1 MVPKWKAYS
10 IVAALFVLGF
20 TAVAAITQ
28 IDLTA
33 QVRGILPT
41 ANGGTGQNSSAV
53 FPSSGT
59 VMTTVT
65 AVAASQ
71 LPSPSASTLGGV
83 ESKDCTGSGHIVS
96 ISTAGVPN
104 CAADASG
111 PNFADAETPT
121 GTINGTNAAFT
132 VAHAPVGS
140 SLQLYKNGQQ
150 MIAGASA
157 DYTLSTS
164 TVTFNAGAIPKTGDV
179 LIAFYRY

>member
-10 IVAALFVLGF
+10 IIAALFVVGF
-20 TAVAAITQ
+20 STIAAITQ
-28 IDLTA
+28 IDLTS

-41 ANGGTGQNSSAV
+41 ANGGTGVNSTATY
-53 FPSSGT
+53 PSSGT
-59 VMTTVT
+59 VMTTST

-71 LPSPSASTLGGV
+71 LPAPTASTLGGV

-96 ISTAGVPN
+96 ISTAGVPG

-111 PNFADAETPT
+111 PNFADAETPS
-121 GTINGTNAAFT
+121 GTINGSNAAFSL
-132 VAHAPVGS
+132 AHTPVGT

-150 MIAGASA
+150 MAAGAGA
-157 DYTLSTS
+157 DYTLSTA